1 MPCHAIPTVPSL
13 FLVGIPFRERRLEII
28 PISPHSHVVAGWMR
42 EVDGRKASPSA
53 GRPNITEPKIAVVAC
68 QNHRTEPNEGH
79 AQSTPRPR
87 LRVALP
93 SVHTC
98 TCSYK
103 EPRDPDRQTDPSRGH
118 QAAYSEYKYTY
129 ARQALTHTRTSND
142 IHTTRQLVVHSIRAA
157 TYIHAYMHITNVC
170 FAQSKHSA
178 ARSQVAGMTSG
189 KIFLWSVWWNLR
201 RRRSFHLFFSFV
213 TFPCKL

>member
-1 MPCHAIPTVPSL
+1 
-13 FLVGIPFRERRLEII
+13 
-28 PISPHSHVVAGWMR
+28 MR

-87 LRVALP
+87 LRVAFP
-93 SVHTC
+93 SVHACTC

-103 EPRDPDRQTDPSRGH
+103 EPRDPDRQTDPSRGTKLHTASTSIPTRGRHSHTHAH
-118 QAAYSEYKYTY
+118 QTTLTRHDSLSCTAYV
-129 ARQALTHTRTSND
+129 
-142 IHTTRQLVVHSIRAA
+142 QLH
-157 TYIHAYMHITNVC
+157 TYIHAHNEQSEPVVLPPAVC

-189 KIFLWSVWWNLR
+189 KIFLSSVWWNLR
-201 RRRSFHLFFSFV
+201 RRRSFHLFF
-213 TFPCKL
+213 PL

>member
-1 MPCHAIPTVPSL
+1 
-13 FLVGIPFRERRLEII
+13 
-28 PISPHSHVVAGWMR
+28 MR

-87 LRVALP
+87 LRVAFP
-93 SVHTC
+93 SVHAC

-103 EPRDPDRQTDPSRGH
+103 EPRDPDRQTVKSQQGAPSCIQRSTSIPTRGRH
-118 QAAYSEYKYTY
+118 SHAHTHIKRTLTRHDSLSCTAYVQLHTCVHAHNEQSEPFVLPPAVY
-129 ARQALTHTRTSND
+129 
-142 IHTTRQLVVHSIRAA
+142 
-157 TYIHAYMHITNVC
+157 

-178 ARSQVAGMTSG
+178 ARSQVAGMTSE
-189 KIFLWSVWWNLR
+189 KIFLSSL
-201 RRRSFHLFFSFV
+201 
-213 TFPCKL
+213 